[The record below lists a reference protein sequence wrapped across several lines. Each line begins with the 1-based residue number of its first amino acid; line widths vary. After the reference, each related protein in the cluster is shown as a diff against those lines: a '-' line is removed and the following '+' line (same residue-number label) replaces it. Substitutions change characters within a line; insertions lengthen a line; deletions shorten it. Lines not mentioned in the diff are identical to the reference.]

1 MFDFNITTT
10 QLAAIW
16 MFAGLVCM
24 IPMFVESSWQKFLII
39 PIVFFAIWI
48 SFDTNKEFIGVP
60 MHGKPAKFIYKHHT
74 TGNFDNQKWIT
85 LWAMV
90 EKKDRLYR
98 FIYDA
103 VTQREL
109 NKAKKKAEGGKA
121 TMGEFKKRKIKDRFE
136 RTERTELVIYD
147 FPYHEAFPKE

>member
-1 MFDFNITTT
+1 MY
-10 QLAAIW
+10 
-16 MFAGLVCM
+16 
-24 IPMFVESSWQKFLII
+24 
-39 PIVFFAIWI
+39 
-48 SFDTNKEFIGVP
+48 
-60 MHGKPAKFIYKHHT
+60 GKPAKFIYKHHSIA
-74 TGNFDNQKWIT
+74 NIDNQKWIT

-109 NKAKKKAEGGKA
+109 NKAKKKAEAGKA
-121 TMGEFKKRKIKDRFE
+121 PMGEFKKRKIKDKFE